1 MIAHIDSGNKIRN
14 EEYRANCYNLYYNE
28 LGVNYK

>member
-14 EEYRANCYNLYYNE
+14 EEYRANWYNLYYNKI
-28 LGVNYK
+28 GVNYK